1 MLKTEQ
7 DGSDTSV
14 VIERVESGH
23 PSAEGVE
30 RLCATTGCANGG

>member
-23 PSAEGVE
+23 PSAEAAE